1 MGQTVYASFA
11 DVRRARRA
19 AGALLD
25 HGLEERHLSLL
36 TRQTSAV
43 EEDEEH
49 QEEAGAAEMS
59 VKHGLSA
66 TSREDAVAG
75 AKKGAEIGLGIGV
88 IAAIASIVV
97 PGFGLV
103 AGSGA
108 LATAI
113 AGGLGATAGGAIAGG
128 VVGYLQDQG
137 VETHVAEEY
146 ARDIE
151 SEGALIAIEVPS
163 GNVDLSVAQE
173 VFSKYGGHNV
183 HIQEPVPTF

>member
-1 MGQTVYASFA
+1 MAQTVYASFT
-11 DVRRARRA
+11 DIKLARKA

-25 HGLEERHLSLL
+25 HGLEERHLSLI
-36 TRQTSAV
+36 TRHTNMG
-43 EEDEEH
+43 EDKDEKKEP
-49 QEEAGAAEMS
+49 GAAEKS
-59 VKHGLSA
+59 AKHGI
-66 TSREDAVAG
+66 TTTTGEDAASG
-75 AKKGAEIGLGIGV
+75 AWKGAAIGLGVGA
-88 IAAIASIVV
+88 IAALASIAI

-113 AGGLGATAGGAIAGG
+113 GGGLGATAGGAIAGG

-163 GNVDLSVAQE
+163 GDVDLTVAQE
-173 VFSKYGGHNV
+173 VFSKYGGRNV

>member
-1 MGQTVYASFA
+1 MTQTVYASFT
-11 DVRRARRA
+11 DVDMARKA

-25 HGLEERHLSLL
+25 HGLEERHLSLI
-36 TRQTSAV
+36 TRHTDTV
-43 EEDEEH
+43 KETEHEEKP
-49 QEEAGAAEMS
+49 GAAEAAA
-59 VKHGLSA
+59 KHGIS
-66 TSREDAVAG
+66 TTTGEDAAAG
-75 AKKGAEIGLGIGV
+75 ARKGAAVGLGVGI

-113 AGGLGATAGGAIAGG
+113 AGGLGTTAGGAIAGG

-146 ARDIE
+146 ARDME
-151 SEGALIAIEVPS
+151 AEGALIAIEVPS
-163 GNVDLSVAQE
+163 GKVDLTAAQE
-173 VFSKYGGHNV
+173 IFSKYGGRNV